1 MPLLTLTIWPALD
14 DAGLQLAVARE
25 LSNHTERLLG
35 KQRSLTAVRI
45 QAAPD
50 AWFIGGEPLPG
61 VRTFALDIRIT
72 AGTNTEVEKSAWIA
86 AAWDSL
92 AKAIPGAVAPASYIS
107 IHEIEAG
114 SWGYT
119 GRTQAAR
126 RQEAVMA

>member
-1 MPLLTLTIWPALD
+1 M
-14 DAGLQLAVARE
+14 
-25 LSNHTERLLG
+25 
-35 KQRSLTAVRI
+35 RI

-61 VRTFALDIRIT
+61 ADAPAVRTFALDIRIT
-72 AGTNTEVEKSAWIA
+72 AGTNTEAEKSAWIA

-107 IHEIEAG
+107 IQEIEAD
-114 SWGYT
+114 SWGYA

-126 RQEAVMA
+126 RRDAVMA